1 LRLLRTFS
9 QKERR
14 WSRFSSGP
22 REERGAASGAEE
34 AEEEEEEEEEEAEEE
49 EGAVGLD
56 LPLALKSA
64 SEVKPQPIKSGH
76 QHSMPR
82 SASSGSSL
90 LNSRQEESKP
100 WRQTTGGKA
109 GEEGEEEEGEPSSG
123 PTKAVASRLETPSTG
138 SSTLRI
144 LAMKRLAAGS
154 VTSLPNSCGIK
165 AGMASA
171 LSVAAAEAVEVEE
184 KEEEEEEEEI
194 DKVCRRSTIG
204 HRRERWCID
213 RVAASLERR
222 SARASAKGRLAAERM
237 AAEGERTNLQGD

>member
-1 LRLLRTFS
+1 MRLLRTFS

-14 WSRFSSGP
+14 WRRFSSGP

-34 AEEEEEEEEEEAEEE
+34 AEEEEEEEAEEE

-76 QHSMPR
+76 QHSTPR

-109 GEEGEEEEGEPSSG
+109 LEEGEEEEGEPSSG

-154 VTSLPNSCGIK
+154 VTSLPNSRGIK

-184 KEEEEEEEEI
+184 KEEEEEEEEEEI

-222 SARASAKGRLAAERM
+222 SARASARGRLAAERM